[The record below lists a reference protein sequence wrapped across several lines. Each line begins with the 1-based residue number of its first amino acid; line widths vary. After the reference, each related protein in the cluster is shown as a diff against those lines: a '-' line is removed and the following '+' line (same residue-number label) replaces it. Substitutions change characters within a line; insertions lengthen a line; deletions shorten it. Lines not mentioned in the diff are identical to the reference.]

1 MAKTIKFN
9 LILDEK
15 PVRTIEDLRENF
27 SIEDILE
34 VYNNRLLHRWLNVRG
49 YLDILEKV
57 NSIKDE
63 TNIGQIKNLI
73 KIFEIECDDTKIE
86 ESIGVLDFIIERKAL
101 LEHYNKLNYKAEVVI
116 NDYHAGYDSII
127 NDIIENKDN
136 MPRIKANIKEIEENY
151 MGLFNLNY
159 KDLYNTLASNAPL
172 AVFAILMS
180 NKMRD
185 YFIGNDNSS
194 ENTNLIYN
202 KIKEFVKNETV
213 LKEKLGEELK
223 LFKGNTEAYWKDIEP
238 KEKKLMIISMRE
250 GNYIRNSG
258 VFGEELSSLDI
269 NNNFIVLSG
278 IDYKS
283 NNTYHE
289 LLYMEV

>member
-27 SIEDILE
+27 AIEDILE
-34 VYNNRLLHRWLNVRG
+34 VYNNGLLHRWLEVRG
-49 YLDILEKV
+49 YLDVLEKV
-57 NSIKDE
+57 NYIKDE

-73 KIFEIECDDTKIE
+73 KIFEIDCDDAKIE
-86 ESIGVLDFIIERKAL
+86 ESIGILDFIIEKKVL
-101 LEHYNKLNYKAEVVI
+101 LEHYNKLDYKLKVVI
-116 NDYHAGYDSII
+116 DDYHAGYDSII

-136 MPRIKANIKEIEENY
+136 MPKIKANIKEIEENY

-159 KDLYNTLASNAPL
+159 RELYNILVSNAPL
-172 AVFAILMS
+172 AVFAILMN
-180 NKMRD
+180 NKMRS
-185 YFIGNDNSS
+185 YFIAYDNSS
-194 ENTNLIYN
+194 ENTKLIYN
-202 KIKEFVKNETV
+202 KIKEFVKNKTV

-238 KEKKLMIISMRE
+238 KDKKLMVISME
-250 GNYIRNSG
+250 DGNYVRNAG
-258 VFGEELSSLDI
+258 IFGEELSSLDI

-283 NNTYHE
+283 NNAYHE

>member
-9 LILDEK
+9 LILDEN

-27 SIEDILE
+27 SVEDILE
-34 VYNNRLLHRWLNVRG
+34 VYNNGLLHRWLEVRG
-49 YLDILEKV
+49 YLDVLEKV
-57 NSIKDE
+57 NYIKDE

-73 KIFEIECDDTKIE
+73 KIFEIECDDAKIE
-86 ESIGVLDFIIERKAL
+86 ESIGILDFIIEKKVL
-101 LEHYNKLNYKAEVVI
+101 LEHYNKLDYKSKVVI
-116 NDYHAGYDSII
+116 DDYHAGYDSII

-136 MPRIKANIKEIEENY
+136 MPKIKANIKEIEENY
-151 MGLFNLNY
+151 MGLFKLNY
-159 KDLYNTLASNAPL
+159 KELYNTLVSNAPL

-180 NKMRD
+180 NKMRS

-213 LKEKLGEELK
+213 LKERLGEELK

-238 KEKKLMIISMRE
+238 KDKKLMVISMKD
-250 GNYIRNSG
+250 GNYVRNAG
-258 VFGEELSSLDI
+258 IFGEELSSLDI

-283 NNTYHE
+283 NNAYHE

>member
-34 VYNNRLLHRWLNVRG
+34 VYNNGLLHRWLEVRG
-49 YLDILEKV
+49 YLDVLEKV
-57 NSIKDE
+57 NYIKDE

-73 KIFEIECDDTKIE
+73 KIFEIDCDDAKIE
-86 ESIGVLDFIIERKAL
+86 ESIGILDFIIEKKVL
-101 LEHYNKLNYKAEVVI
+101 LEHYNKLDYKLKVVI
-116 NDYHAGYDSII
+116 DDYHAGYDSII

-136 MPRIKANIKEIEENY
+136 MPKIKANIKEIEENY

-159 KDLYNTLASNAPL
+159 RELYNILVSNAPL
-172 AVFAILMS
+172 AVFAILMN
-180 NKMRD
+180 NKMRS
-185 YFIGNDNSS
+185 YFIDYDNSS
-194 ENTNLIYN
+194 KNTNLIYN
-202 KIKEFVKNETV
+202 KIKEFVKNKTV

-238 KEKKLMIISMRE
+238 KDKKLMVISME
-250 GNYIRNSG
+250 DGNYVRNAG
-258 VFGEELSSLDI
+258 IFGEELSSLDI
-269 NNNFIVLSG
+269 KNNFIVLSG

-283 NNTYHE
+283 NNAYHE

>member
-34 VYNNRLLHRWLNVRG
+34 VYNNGLLHRWLEVRG
-49 YLDILEKV
+49 YLDVLEKV
-57 NSIKDE
+57 NYIKDE

-73 KIFEIECDDTKIE
+73 KIFEIECDDAKIE
-86 ESIGVLDFIIERKAL
+86 ESIGILDFIIEKKVL
-101 LEHYNKLNYKAEVVI
+101 LEHYNKLDYKSKVVI
-116 NDYHAGYDSII
+116 DDYHAGYDSII

-136 MPRIKANIKEIEENY
+136 MPKIKANIKEIEENY
-151 MGLFNLNY
+151 MGLFKLNY
-159 KDLYNTLASNAPL
+159 KELYNTLVSNAPL

-180 NKMRD
+180 NKMRS

-202 KIKEFVKNETV
+202 KIKEFVKNKTV
-213 LKEKLGEELK
+213 LKERLGEELK

-238 KEKKLMIISMRE
+238 KDKKLMVISMKD
-250 GNYIRNSG
+250 GNYVRNAG
-258 VFGEELSSLDI
+258 IFGEELSSLDI

-283 NNTYHE
+283 NNAYHE